1 MSNLQNEIL
10 LENLYDEACEDY
22 RKEHNL
28 TDDQLYALEQNSDN
42 GILPEIEAETNKR
55 FWELA
60 Q

>member
-10 LENLYDEACEDY
+10 LENLYDEAWEDY

-28 TDDQLYALEQNSDN
+28 TDDQLYALEQNSNN